1 MKRLIKSSAFWTAVI
16 GSVFMFLTVLFIHSE
31 VEKDLILYEFILF
44 GGRTAVSGFS
54 DILKAQKGV
63 TYNEKEGKEEL
74 IK

>member
-1 MKRLIKSSAFWTAVI
+1 MKRLLKSSAFWTAVI
-16 GSVFMFLTVLFIHSE
+16 GSIFMFLTVLFIHSD

-54 DILKAQKGV
+54 DIIKAQKGI
-63 TYNEKEGKEEL
+63 TYDEDEQKEKI